1 MMRAD
6 AAPRLLLIE
15 DDRAIRRYLRMAL
28 EAADLKLAE
37 AETLQQARAEL
48 KLSWPDLVL
57 LDLGLPDGDGVDFV
71 RELRRYSGVPVLVLS
86 ARMHEQEKVA
96 ALDAGAD
103 DFLSK
108 PFGNAEL
115 VARVRALLRRSGS
128 PSHEERFLF
137 GDIEVD
143 PLAMSV
149 TRHGKPVHLTPTEMQ
164 LLLALL
170 RSRGRVLTHAVLLR
184 EVWGHHG
191 AEQGQYLRVYVG
203 HLRRKLEAD
212 PARPQWLLTEPGV
225 GYRFAW
231 PT

>member
-1 MMRAD
+1 MNDLAP
-6 AAPRLLLIE
+6 PRLLLIE

-28 EAADLKLAE
+28 EAAGLKLAE

-48 KLSWPDLVL
+48 AASWPNLVL
-57 LDLGLPDGDGVDFV
+57 LDLNLPDGDGVELL
-71 RELRRYSGVPVLVLS
+71 RELRRYSSVPVLVLS
-86 ARMHEQEKVA
+86 ARMQEQEKVA

-115 VARVRALLRRSGS
+115 VARVKALLRRAGSGA
-128 PSHEERFLF
+128 HEERFRF

-143 PLAMSV
+143 PLAMSIS
-149 TRHGKPVHLTPTEMQ
+149 RNGEPVHLTPTEMQ

-184 EVWGHHG
+184 EVWGG
-191 AEQGQYLRVYVG
+191 NSAEHGQYLRVYMG
-203 HLRRKLEAD
+203 HLRRKLERD

-225 GYRFAW
+225 GYRIAW
-231 PT
+231 PA